1 VVFCEVLPDAAAM
14 QALASKVGYSETA
27 FAALADG
34 EWRVRYF
41 APEVEVDFCGHA
53 TIALGAALALRNGD
67 GIFPLRLNH
76 ARITVEGSRPRRF
89 HARNPF
95 PIGGVFEDPATGL
108 LLRPSPDTCAIS
120 AGRMAERSRSF
131 RAKTWVC
138 HLAFGSR

>member
-1 VVFCEVLPDAAAM
+1 VVLCEVLPDAAAM

-76 ARITVEGSRPRRF
+76 ARITVEGSRAGGTLPASLQSPPTRSSAAPRGTGR
-89 HARNPF
+89 RGP
-95 PIGGVFEDPATGL
+95 GVVRIAGPGAGPENSADDRSCRSG
-108 LLRPSPDTCAIS
+108 SP
-120 AGRMAERSRSF
+120 RSCS
-131 RAKTWVC
+131 
-138 HLAFGSR
+138 S